1 MALDTAANSM
11 STNVL
16 RAVPSLLGK
25 KFSDN
30 ASKKLSN
37 LANEGASMLLNP
49 MVESFLSFNL
59 NNTTANVTA
68 TNANV
73 TAHYNQNQNAENIFD
88 QTLFSI

>member
-1 MALDTAANSM
+1 MALDTATNSM

-16 RAVPSLLGK
+16 RAAPSILGK

-37 LANEGASMLLNP
+37 MGHEGGSMLLNP

-59 NNTTANVTA
+59 NNTNVTA
-68 TNANV
+68 THANV
-73 TAHYNQNQNAENIFD
+73 TAHFNQN
-88 QTLFSI
+88 

>member
-16 RAVPSLLGK
+16 RAVPSIIGK

-37 LANEGASMLLNP
+37 MANEGASMLLNP

-59 NNTTANVTA
+59 NNNTTANLTA

-73 TAHYNQNQNAENIFD
+73 TAHFN
-88 QTLFSI
+88 

>member
-73 TAHYNQNQNAENIFD
+73 TAHFNQNQNAENIFD

>member
-1 MALDTAANSM
+1 MALETATNSM

-16 RAVPSLLGK
+16 RAVPSILGK

-37 LANEGASMLLNP
+37 MAHEGASMLLNP

-59 NNTTANVTA
+59 NNTTTANVTA
-68 TNANV
+68 ANANV
-73 TAHYNQNQNAENIFD
+73 TAHFNQNQNAENIFD
-88 QTLFSI
+88 

>member
-73 TAHYNQNQNAENIFD
+73 TAHFNQN
-88 QTLFSI
+88 